1 MTAKRTYLDC
11 NASVPLRPEARA
23 AILTALDATGN
34 PSSVHADGRRARAII
49 ENAREQVAGIVNAM
63 PSEVIFTS
71 GATEANNWLL
81 AAGWDVIVVSGI
93 EHDSVTAPVAASGA
107 KRIELSVATNG
118 VVELDGL
125 SELLAASAAS
135 SKRTLLTLMMANNET
150 GVIQPVAQATAIA
163 REHGV
168 MVHTDAVQ
176 APGRIPV
183 DFAALGVDALSLSAH
198 KLGGPRGVGALVVR
212 DGVGLPALLKGGG
225 QERRR
230 RGGTENASGIA
241 GFGAAVEAIEHEQN
255 VGERMAKLRIRLEEG
270 VMRATPA
277 ALIIGRDAPR
287 IANTAY
293 VGLPG
298 KLAETLV
305 IKLDLEGIAV
315 SAGAACSSGKVGSSH
330 VLEAMKL
337 GPEVARSAI
346 RVSLGPQTQDEDIA
360 VFLTAWEKIAG
371 SAALAA

>member
-1 MTAKRTYLDC
+1 MTKKRTYLDC
-11 NASVPLRPEARA
+11 NASVPLRREARA
-23 AILTALDATGN
+23 AMLTVLDVAGN
-34 PSSVHADGRRARAII
+34 PSSVHAEGRHARAVV
-49 ENAREQVAGIVNAM
+49 EAAREQVALLVNAN

-71 GATEANNWLL
+71 GATEANNWVL
-81 AAGWDVIVVSGI
+81 AAGWNAIAVADI
-93 EHDSVTAPVAASGA
+93 EHDSVAAPVSASGA
-107 KRIELSVATNG
+107 ERIELSVSTYG
-118 VVELDGL
+118 VAKLDGL
-125 SELLAASAAS
+125 SEALAASAEA

-150 GVIQPVAQATAIA
+150 GVIQPVAEAAALA

-183 DFAALGVDALSLSAH
+183 DFAALGLDALSLSSH

-212 DGVGLPALLKGGG
+212 DGVELPALIKGGG

-230 RGGTENASGIA
+230 RGGTENISGIA
-241 GFGAAVEAIEHEQN
+241 GFGAAAEAVANEQDAAQH
-255 VGERMAKLRIRLEEG
+255 MAKLRDRLEDG
-270 VMRATPA
+270 VRRATPA
-277 ALIIGRDAPR
+277 AAIIGKDAPR
-287 IANTAY
+287 LANTAY
-293 VGLPG
+293 IAVPG

-337 GPEVARSAI
+337 GSEIARSAV
-346 RVSLGPQTQDEDIA
+346 RVSIGPQTHDDDIA
-360 VFLTAWEKIAG
+360 AFLAVWEMVAG
-371 SAALAA
+371 GAALAA

>member
-11 NASVPLRPEARA
+11 NASVPLRREAHA
-23 AILTALDATGN
+23 AILTALDAVGN

-49 ENAREQVAGIVNAM
+49 ENARDQVASIVNAR

-71 GATEANNWLL
+71 GATEANNWVL
-81 AAGWDVIVVSGI
+81 AAGWDTIAVSSI

-107 KRIELSVATNG
+107 KRIELNVSTNG

-125 SELLAASAAS
+125 SELLAASGAA

-150 GVIQPVAQATAIA
+150 GVIQPVEQATALA

-183 DFAALGVDALSLSAH
+183 DFAELGVDALSLSAH
-198 KLGGPRGVGALVVR
+198 KLGGPRGVGALVVS
-212 DGVGLPALLKGGG
+212 DGVELPTLLKGGG

-241 GFGAAVEAIEHEQN
+241 GFGAAAEAIANEQN
-255 VGERMAKLRIRLEEG
+255 VAERMAKLRARLEEG
-270 VMRATPA
+270 VQRASPA
-277 ALIIGRDAPR
+277 AMIFGRDAPR
-287 IANTAY
+287 LANTAY
-293 VGLPG
+293 IGLPG

-337 GPEVARSAI
+337 GLEVARSAI

-360 VFLTAWEKIAG
+360 VFLAAWEKIAG

>member
-11 NASVPLRPEARA
+11 NASVPLRREAHA
-23 AILTALDATGN
+23 AILTALDAVGN

-49 ENAREQVAGIVNAM
+49 ENARDQVASIVNAR

-71 GATEANNWLL
+71 GATEANNWVL
-81 AAGWDVIVVSGI
+81 AAGWDTIAVSSI

-107 KRIELSVATNG
+107 KRIELNVSTNG

-125 SELLAASAAS
+125 SELLAASGAA

-150 GVIQPVAQATAIA
+150 GVIQPVEQATALA

-183 DFAALGVDALSLSAH
+183 DFAELGVDALSLSAH
-198 KLGGPRGVGALVVR
+198 KLGGPRGVGALVVN
-212 DGVGLPALLKGGG
+212 DGVELPTLLKGGG

-241 GFGAAVEAIEHEQN
+241 GFGAAAEAIANEQN
-255 VGERMAKLRIRLEEG
+255 VAERMAKLRARLEEG
-270 VMRATPA
+270 VQRASPA
-277 ALIIGRDAPR
+277 AMIFGRDAPR
-287 IANTAY
+287 LANTAY
-293 VGLPG
+293 IGLPG

-315 SAGAACSSGKVGSSH
+315 STGAACSSGKVGSSH

-360 VFLTAWEKIAG
+360 VFLAAWEKIAG

>member
-1 MTAKRTYLDC
+1 MTKKRTYLDC
-11 NASVPLRPEARA
+11 NASVPLRREARA
-23 AILTALDATGN
+23 AMLTVLDVAGN
-34 PSSVHADGRRARAII
+34 PSSVHAEGRHARAVV
-49 ENAREQVAGIVNAM
+49 EAAREQVALLVNAN

-71 GATEANNWLL
+71 GATEANNWVL
-81 AAGWDVIVVSGI
+81 AAGWNAIAVAGI
-93 EHDSVTAPVAASGA
+93 EHDSVAAPVSASGA
-107 KRIELSVATNG
+107 ERIELSVATNG
-118 VVELDGL
+118 VAELDGL
-125 SELLAASAAS
+125 SEALAASAEA

-150 GVIQPVAQATAIA
+150 GVIQPVAEAAALA

-183 DFAALGVDALSLSAH
+183 DFAALGLDALSLSSH

-212 DGVGLPALLKGGG
+212 DGVELPALIKGGG

-230 RGGTENASGIA
+230 RGGTENISGIA
-241 GFGAAVEAIEHEQN
+241 GFGAAAEAVANEQDAAQH
-255 VGERMAKLRIRLEEG
+255 MAKLRDRLEDG
-270 VMRATPA
+270 VRRATPA
-277 ALIIGRDAPR
+277 AVIIGKDAPR
-287 IANTAY
+287 LANTAY
-293 VGLPG
+293 IAVPG

-337 GPEVARSAI
+337 GPEMTRSAI

-360 VFLTAWEKIAG
+360 AFLAVWENIAG